1 MKFFHLSDLHIG
13 KTLNGYNLAKNQELV
28 LGQIIHYAKKE
39 RPDAILICGDVYDR
53 SVPSGEAYTMFD
65 SFLTA
70 LSEIEPKIPVMIIAG
85 NHDSPQRLAYAEQF
99 LEKHKIYISVLP
111 PMTDEEYMKK
121 IILADA
127 HGPVHFYFLP
137 FTKPGYL
144 RGMTDARTESYESA
158 IEYLIE
164 REHIDKNKRNIL
176 LSHQFYTGQGQEMEL
191 CESEQSVIMAG
202 GLDKISCEVVKDF
215 DYVALGHL
223 HGKQQAGYEY
233 IRYCGTPYKYSIS
246 EEKHNKSITVV
257 IMGKKGETVQLEY
270 LPLTG
275 SQDVRKIK
283 GTFAEVLAQAT
294 EHNCHDYVS
303 ITITDE
309 EEPYH
314 FREKLKEVYDH
325 LLEVRVDNT
334 RTREKMSD
342 TVLETTCLSPMEA
355 FSLFYETVHHTSM
368 NEEEQSVMAKIINKI
383 QEVEL

>member
-13 KTLNGYNLAKNQELV
+13 KTLNGYNLAENQELV
-28 LGQIIHYAKKE
+28 LSQIIHYAKKE

-53 SVPSGEAYTMFD
+53 SVPSGEAYTIFD
-65 SFLTA
+65 SFLTD
-70 LSEIEPKIPVMIIAG
+70 LSDIEPKIPVMIISG

-99 LEKHKIYISVLP
+99 LEKYKIYISVLP

-121 IILADA
+121 VTLTDA
-127 HGPVHFYFLP
+127 YGPVHFYFLP

-144 RGMTDARTESYESA
+144 RGMTDARAESYESA

-164 REHIDKNKRNIL
+164 REHIDKNERNIL

-223 HGKQQAGYEY
+223 HGKQQAGYDH

-257 IMGKKGETVQLEY
+257 SVGEKREPIQVEY
-270 LPLTG
+270 LPLIG
-275 SQDVRKIK
+275 LQDVRKIK

-294 EHNCHDYVS
+294 KHNCHDYVS

-342 TVLETTCLSPMEA
+342 TVLETASLSPMEA

-368 NEEEQSVMAKIINKI
+368 NEEEQFVMAKIIDKV
-383 QEVEL
+383 QEMEA